1 MIAEEQKQSWIK
13 KKQSRDS
20 STLPFFIFKLLIFM
34 TLIF

>member
-20 STLPFFIFKLLIFM
+20 STLPFFYLSF
-34 TLIF
+34 